1 MSTTKIVMLII
12 YALLGGL
19 ALGMGDTAAGV
30 WSLRILLI
38 LAAVHAVEAVVFFGL
53 CGRAGGSLPVHL
65 LQVFLFGVVHVQE
78 LKARG
83 IQ

>member
-1 MSTTKIVMLII
+1 MLII
-12 YALLGGL
+12 YAVLGGL
-19 ALGMGDTAAGV
+19 ALGMGDAAVGV

-38 LAAVHAVEAVVFFGL
+38 LAAVHAVEAAIFFGL
-53 CGRAGGSLPVHL
+53 CRRAGDSLPVHL

-83 IQ
+83 VK